1 MLDALQGSEWK
12 LPRPPIRVTI
22 YACMEGVCLCTSSL
36 SCPPRRLGACSIIRC
51 ALAGRGC
58 DVEMKQEIPDAS
70 GEQPSGASQGTAADC
85 RPSTKTNVQRASN
98 GPKGP
103 QARIPDRR
111 SAPRFNRKFVPKY
124 KFDGGPGQGRVSA
137 MFLVLRWPR
146 HLEITT
152 KPRKTRL

>member
-1 MLDALQGSEWK
+1 
-12 LPRPPIRVTI
+12 
-22 YACMEGVCLCTSSL
+22 MEAAPSPDSDDDLRLHG
-36 SCPPRRLGACSIIRC
+36 RRLSLYVVPVMSSAYTRGMFHHPVRPRGAR
-51 ALAGRGC
+51 C

-111 SAPRFNRKFVPKY
+111 SAPRFNRKLVPKY
-124 KFDGGPGQGRVSA
+124 KFDGGPGVGRVYA
-137 MFLVLRWPR
+137 MFPVLRWPR
-146 HLEITT
+146 HL
-152 KPRKTRL
+152 